1 MYCSSCGSLIKDGQS
16 FCGNCGAPAA
26 FPARPAPQ
34 PIPQQ
39 APVYQQPV
47 PQPVLQPAP
56 QPAVQQIRPDL
67 NMAGSNVNKVP
78 TASKAFGW
86 ISIILSGLG
95 IIGAVMVLIAS
106 GMPSGS
112 SVLIQ
117 SEDAARIT
125 VFFFGMLLGCF
136 VSFLGG
142 VSGIISLITMLVKH
156 NKKMIWLPITGI
168 GLAAFAFIAT
178 IMATAELFG
187 SVA

>member
-1 MYCSSCGSLIKDGQS
+1 
-16 FCGNCGAPAA
+16 
-26 FPARPAPQ
+26 
-34 PIPQQ
+34 
-39 APVYQQPV
+39 
-47 PQPVLQPAP
+47 
-56 QPAVQQIRPDL
+56 
-67 NMAGSNVNKVP
+67 
-78 TASKAFGW
+78 
-86 ISIILSGLG
+86 
-95 IIGAVMVLIAS
+95 MVLIAS